1 MEEGGSMEG
10 EAKSGGQAAIIA
22 LVGGVVMAVGS
33 LLAWAKVSINL
44 VGLNQ
49 SETVKGIDGS
59 DGKITIVL
67 GVVIVVLAALAL
79 GKLAKK
85 ATGWI
90 ITGCAVIA
98 TGLGAWDWTD
108 IKSKGDDIVHQAA
121 AAAGG
126 NADVIKMLEDGI
138 KVSTG
143 IGLYLVVL
151 GGIMAIVGGIMLAT
165 KKSAATAAAPPS
177 TPWAPPPTA
186 PPPPPP
192 PPA

>member
-1 MEEGGSMEG
+1 MEG
-10 EAKSGGQAAIIA
+10 EGKSTSTAAIIA
-22 LVGGVVMAVGS
+22 VIGGVLVAAGS

-44 VGLNQ
+44 AGLNE

-59 DGKITIVL
+59 DGKLTVAL

-79 GKLAKK
+79 GKR
-85 ATGWI
+85 ATKTASRV

-98 TGLGAWDWTD
+98 TGIGAWDWTD

-121 AAAGG
+121 TAAGG
-126 NADVIKMLEDGI
+126 NAEVIKMLEDGI
-138 KVSTG
+138 KVSTS

-151 GGIMAIVGGIMLAT
+151 GGIIAIIGGVMLAT
-165 KKSAATAAAPPS
+165 QKSAATAAAPPS

-186 PPPPPP
+186 PPPAAPPPP